1 MKAAVIDRYGSPDVL
16 RYADVDKPVIKA
28 DQMLVRVYASSVNPI
43 DWKIRK
49 GLLQFLTGYQFPLIL
64 GFDVAGEVVEVGSQ
78 VTRFRVGDRIYARLD
93 QLAGGAYAEYAA
105 VAERVAAHKPANMS
119 DEEAAAV
126 PLAGLTAL
134 QALRDEGHF
143 AAGQRVL
150 INGASGGVGTYAVQ
164 IAKVL
169 GASSIVGV
177 CSARNADLVKSLGC
191 DRVINYQQQDFTQD
205 ATKYDVVFDAVGN
218 RSFDDCKRVLQPNG
232 YYVTTQPYPA
242 NYVQSFFTAFLP
254 GPKYKV
260 ILLKSNAVDLEF
272 LKQQIEAGHIRSVI
286 DRTYPLAETVAA
298 HQQGETE
305 RTVGKVVITIGE

>member
-260 ILLKSNAVDLEF
+260 ILLKSNTADLEF

>member
-78 VTRFRVGDRIYARLD
+78 VSRFRVGDRIYARLD

-177 CSARNADLVKSLGC
+177 CSARNADLVKGLGC
-191 DRVINYQQQDFTQD
+191 DRVIDYQQQDFTQD

-260 ILLKSNAVDLEF
+260 ILLKSNTADLEF

-286 DRTYPLAETVAA
+286 DRTYPLAETSAA

>member
-28 DQMLVRVYASSVNPI
+28 DQILVRVYASSVNPI